1 MVITKYKGRL
11 TLTVRGPETKPTPA
25 DGLDDAEHFGIRFK
39 TGAFMPD
46 LPASMVMDRRDLN
59 LPDASSRSFWLHGSA
74 WQFPDLDNVDTF
86 VDKLAHDGL
95 LVFDPAVEAILK
107 GQPVGLSLRT
117 AQRRFL
123 QATGLTQ
130 GGYYQIERARQA
142 INLLKQGVSILDT
155 VIEAGYSDQPH
166 LTRSLKQFTG
176 QTPAQIVRESSR
188 EPLSFLFKTK
198 TF

>member
-1 MVITKYKGRL
+1 MVITKHNGRL
-11 TLTVRGPETKPTPA
+11 TLTVRGPETKPTAA

-39 TGAFMPD
+39 TGAFMPH
-46 LPASMVMDRRDLN
+46 LPAGMVMDRRDLN
-59 LPDASSRSFWLHGSA
+59 LPDASNRSFWLHGSV
-74 WQFPDLDNVDTF
+74 WQFPDFENVDTF
-86 VDKLAHDGL
+86 VDRLAHEGL
-95 LVFDPAVEAILK
+95 LVIDPVVEDILH
-107 GQPVGLSLRT
+107 GQPVNLSLRT

-130 GGYYQIERARQA
+130 GGYFQIERARQA

-155 VIEAGYSDQPH
+155 VAQAGYSDQPH

-176 QTPAQIVRESSR
+176 QTPSQIVRENSR